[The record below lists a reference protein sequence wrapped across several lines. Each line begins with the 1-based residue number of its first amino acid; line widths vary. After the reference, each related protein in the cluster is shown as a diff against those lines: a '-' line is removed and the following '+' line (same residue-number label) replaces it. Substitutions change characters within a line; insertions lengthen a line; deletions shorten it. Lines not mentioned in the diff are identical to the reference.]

1 MKDWAIHKL
10 ICSSMAT
17 LDKLSL
23 PDKNAKL
30 GFYFPESGKKA
41 ELIWVLI
48 SETGE
53 PVFDEHLNM
62 REAQKF
68 ACGVATIVLRKD
80 FRSDQSKVNKCI
92 QRALK
97 SNASEEKETPNEVW
111 RGPVVMFKLAKSRNN
126 KMIYVNVLP
135 LDFNMFI
142 SQVLEAGPP
151 KNEDE
156 C

>member
-1 MKDWAIHKL
+1 MVRFQILTVVCFVGSFIKI
-10 ICSSMAT
+10 
-17 LDKLSL
+17 
-23 PDKNAKL
+23 
-30 GFYFPESGKKA
+30 
-41 ELIWVLI
+41 
-48 SETGE
+48 
-53 PVFDEHLNM
+53 VF
-62 REAQKF
+62 F
-68 ACGVATIVLRKD
+68 
-80 FRSDQSKVNKCI
+80 S

-111 RGPVVMFKLAKSRNN
+111 RGPVVMFKLAKSSNN